1 MHARTRPLYPRAA
14 FWFLLVLGTAL
25 IGFWGTYFTRL
36 ADNNGIRHAH
46 AATAFA
52 WVLLLVTQAWLM
64 RRRNFTLHRAL
75 GRTSLLL
82 APLFVVTGLFLVQD
96 MLAHPSPFA
105 QAFGVRLAFLD
116 LTSLAWFAIAY
127 GLALRHRRETPLHAR
142 YMASTALLVLPPAL
156 TRALGMNIPAITSFE
171 MALHSAYFVTEF
183 LLAAMLLHDLR
194 SEGRIRAPYALLLG
208 LTVLQQIAFLV
219 LPDVPAWT
227 RFCSWIA
234 GL

>member
-1 MHARTRPLYPRAA
+1 MHARTRTLYPRAV
-14 FWFLLVLGTAL
+14 FWFLLLLGTAL
-25 IGFWGTYFTRL
+25 VGFWGTYFTRL
-36 ADNNGIRHAH
+36 AETNGIRHAH

-64 RRRNFTLHRAL
+64 RQRNFALHRAL

-105 QAFGVRLAFLD
+105 QAFGVRLAFID

-127 GLALRHRRETPLHAR
+127 GLALHHRRETPLHAR

-156 TRALGMNIPAITSFE
+156 VRALGMNIPAITSFE
-171 MALHSAYFVTEF
+171 MAFHLGYFVTEF
-183 LLAAMLLHDLR
+183 LLLALIAHDWR
-194 SEGRIRAPYALLLG
+194 SEGRIRAPYLWLMV
-208 LTVLQQIAFLV
+208 LTVLQQIAFV
-219 LPDVPAWT
+219 MLPDVPAWT
-227 RFCSWIA
+227 RVCGWIA